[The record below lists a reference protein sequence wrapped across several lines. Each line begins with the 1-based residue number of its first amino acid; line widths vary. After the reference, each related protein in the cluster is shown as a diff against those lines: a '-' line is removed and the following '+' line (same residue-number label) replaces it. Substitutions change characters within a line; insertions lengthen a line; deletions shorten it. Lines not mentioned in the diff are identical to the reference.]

1 MKKPSFLS
9 SSCPGERSHQEEV
22 GVEQSCPMPI
32 LYNMILYFSQGG
44 KVERELSITLAIDT
58 LKVNWNP
65 KKNKNKNVTEF
76 RELV

>member
-1 MKKPSFLS
+1 M
-9 SSCPGERSHQEEV
+9 

-58 LKVNWNP
+58 LKSTGIL
-65 KKNKNKNVTEF
+65 KKIKIKM
-76 RELV
+76 